1 MGTIFR
7 LRSTTVNVGAAAYA
21 AGDEISNS
29 VTAGSVVRPTFDL
42 SEYRNRLDGAMFGR
56 RLVRGRLFA
65 AELDVTAASGNVVTT
80 ASDFELLIFRTG
92 DVPAA
97 VGDNVTHPI
106 AAATLA
112 KAVGR
117 YRFDDTGWTGP
128 LGTVAAGTSQI
139 QAVTPTL
146 VQPLAANVL
155 HYPWPAGFPFNF
167 GEGDTVSFTS
177 VLRTLAAWDPFG
189 VGPAVVYTF
198 GITLDI
204 EVMD

>member
-1 MGTIFR
+1 MSEIFR
-7 LRSTTVNVGAAAYA
+7 LRSTIANVGAAAYA

-29 VTAGSVVRPTFDL
+29 VTAGLVVRPTFDL
-42 SEYRNRLDGAMFGR
+42 TVYRSRMDAKPFGQR
-56 RLVRGRLFA
+56 KLSGRIFA
-65 AELDVTAASGNVVTT
+65 AEIDLTPASGNAVT
-80 ASDFELLIFRTG
+80 ALSDFELLVFRTG

-139 QAVTPTL
+139 QAVMPTL
-146 VQPLAANVL
+146 VQPLATNVPQA
-155 HYPWPAGFPFNF
+155 PWPSGFPFQF
-167 GEGDTVSFTS
+167 EASDTITFTTI
-177 VLRTLAAWDPFG
+177 LRTLSAWDPFG
-189 VGPAVVYTF
+189 AGPAVVHTF

-204 EVMD
+204 EVP